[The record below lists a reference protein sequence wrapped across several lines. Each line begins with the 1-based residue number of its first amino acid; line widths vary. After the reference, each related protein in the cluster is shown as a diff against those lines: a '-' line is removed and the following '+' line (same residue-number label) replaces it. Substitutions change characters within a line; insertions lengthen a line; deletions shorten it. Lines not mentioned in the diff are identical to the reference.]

1 MEREGQTSPGAAA
14 RVNYTN
20 ILKCSVHLR
29 LTHPEQGENELPLF
43 ALLFLPAS
51 KLPKSKMQK
60 KTPPKQPF
68 YFFPTDSFTPFLHP
82 FQIISESP
90 LLTRLWTGPLSHI
103 LGQTKLSPMSG
114 KYWIEFLH
122 LASEMN
128 TWKKNFI
135 YQGLVFNSTIV
146 GI

>member
-68 YFFPTDSFTPFLHP
+68 YFFPNRLFHSFPPPFPDYFRESLAY
-82 FQIISESP
+82 QIMDWSP
-90 LLTRLWTGPLSHI
+90 LPHSWSNKTLSKVREI
-103 LGQTKLSPMSG
+103 LNRIPA
-114 KYWIEFLH
+114 F
-122 LASEMN
+122 
-128 TWKKNFI
+128 
-135 YQGLVFNSTIV
+135 